1 MSGVQIPVE
10 AKLDSG
16 DLDAE
21 LSKLTQKINAL
32 GQSIAQANKVKFNP
46 IDRATL
52 DDLKRITAQFEAIK
66 RASPS
71 FGQRVAASGQASTPF
86 VDLDWGRMI
95 QSTVAREAQR
105 YGVFTK
111 VMAGTGAGFLP
122 LTPNLPGGS
131 SGSGGSGG
139 GTPPRPPAPPSPP
152 PGPGSTWGG
161 AGRQIVGA
169 GLNAAG
175 PAGQALNAGI
185 GAGMTGGVAAGIAGF
200 VGVLGAALV
209 GKAVGAVS
217 DKIGSAAQDDIGY
230 DTLKRQLGDV
240 GVSARLLEDAMHA
253 AAGAGQLTYE
263 ESRKLAEQF
272 THLSGVTGKASESLA
287 QETLNSVGFAR
298 SFGIDP
304 SQSNGFFARMHQF
317 GVTSDDADSRRLALY
332 ISEAITKSGSSAK
345 ADEILQAIAGYAQQ
359 QTRMG
364 LTAANSSG
372 YTDMLAG
379 LVGTHIPGLD
389 PAGAANLLAQVNSAI
404 ANGGNAGEAGQN
416 FSFMAIGKRLGLN
429 PIETKMLEEQGAFG
443 SGASTFGSSSMFA
456 RWATANGI
464 PMPGAAASGETN
476 LSAIVQAFHRQYANP
491 WLRND
496 AMARYFGISHSGA
509 MAFDVIGPERL
520 GDLQRTLSASGVDL
534 TKMSPT
540 AYSALAT
547 VAAGDRGTLNEQA
560 RALWPRLNKDE
571 EHQVDAAARSGDEAL
586 RKLLLQLTGKY
597 GQEQTDGSKTR
608 EVITDASNK
617 AQDVAR
623 GMLRSL
629 DTIRDTLL
637 YAFGDKGRMTPA
649 DMHKSVVDA
658 ERKQVND
665 QADARIS
672 KARGRLMAASA
683 VDDLGRV
690 IDPKEQEAAYANLQ
704 AETAAA
710 NKERAAGLAQ
720 IDADEAPAGT
730 ATGGNTGAIPA
741 SLLGGSPGTSSAAG
755 RVSNLLEK
763 KAGAWAV
770 EAARAA
776 QEKYGVPAS
785 VQLAQYGLESDFGRS
800 GLAQRSNNPFGIHAA
815 PGQDFVWGYDSDAKG
830 NRARTKFR
838 KFSSLAE
845 AFESHARLLATSP
858 AYAEARKHTGDP
870 MAFADALTGRY
881 ASDPQY
887 GAKLKAMMR
896 GADLYG
902 TPLPDGARAAAQ
914 QSPQAFTFTHEV
926 TLRDAAGKPVAPAS
940 VVSTRVPAPNTF
952 GGSN

>member
-1 MSGVQIPVE
+1 MSGVFIPVE

-105 YGVFTK
+105 YGIFTK

-122 LTPNLPGGS
+122 LTPSSPGGS

-139 GTPPRPPAPPSPP
+139 GAPPRPPAPPSSP

-200 VGVLGAALV
+200 VGMLGAALV
-209 GKAVGAVS
+209 GKAVGAIS
-217 DKIGSAAQDDIGY
+217 DKIGAAATDDIGY

-240 GVSARLLEDAMHA
+240 GVSARMLEDAMHA

-272 THLSGVTGKASESLA
+272 THLSGVTGNASESLA

-298 SFGIDP
+298 SFGLDP
-304 SQSNGFFARMHQF
+304 SQSTGFFARMHQF
-317 GVTSDDADSRRLALY
+317 GATSNDADSRRLALY
-332 ISEAITKSGSSAK
+332 ISEAIAKSGASAK

-359 QTRMG
+359 QTRIG
-364 LTAANSSG
+364 LTPANTSG

-389 PAGAANLLAQVNSAI
+389 PTGAANLLAQANSAI
-404 ANGGNAGEAGQN
+404 ANGGNVGEASQN
-416 FSFMAIGKRLGLN
+416 FSYMALGKRLGLN
-429 PIETKMLEEQGAFG
+429 PIATKMLEEQGAFG
-443 SGASTFGSSSMFA
+443 TGASTFGTSSMFA

-464 PMPGAAASGETN
+464 AMPGAATSGETN

-520 GDLQRTLSASGVDL
+520 GDLQRTLAGSGVDL

-547 VAAGDRGTLNEQA
+547 VATGDRGTLNEQA
-560 RALWPRLNKDE
+560 RSLWPRLNKDE
-571 EHQVDAAARSGDEAL
+571 ERQVDTAARSGDEAL
-586 RKLLLQLTGKY
+586 RKTLLQLTAKY

-608 EVITDASNK
+608 EVIADASNK
-617 AQDVAR
+617 AQDAAR
-623 GMLRSL
+623 AVLHSL
-629 DTIRDTLL
+629 DGIRDVLL
-637 YAFGDKGRMTPA
+637 YAFGDKGRMTAA
-649 DMHKSVVDA
+649 DMHKTIADNQKKAINDRADDRIARARAHFHAHPLDPNGRATMNA
-658 ERKQVND
+658 EIANANKDRASQLASLEAGGA
-665 QADARIS
+665 ADAPGSRNT
-672 KARGRLMAASA
+672 
-683 VDDLGRV
+683 
-690 IDPKEQEAAYANLQ
+690 DP
-704 AETAAA
+704 
-710 NKERAAGLAQ
+710 
-720 IDADEAPAGT
+720 
-730 ATGGNTGAIPA
+730 IPA
-741 SLLGGSPGTSSAAG
+741 SIMGGTPGTSSG
-755 RVSNLLEK
+755 ISGLSNALAK
-763 KAGAWAV
+763 NAGAWAV

-776 QEKYGVPAS
+776 QDKYGVPAA
-785 VQLAQYGLESDFGRS
+785 VQLAQFGLESNFGRS

-815 PGQDFVWGYDSDAKG
+815 AGQDFVWGYDTDAKG
-830 NRARTKFR
+830 NRERTKFR

-845 AFESHARLLATSP
+845 AFDEHARLLATSS
-858 AYAEARKHTGDP
+858 AYAEARKHTDDP
-870 MAFADALTGRY
+870 MAYAAALTGHY
-881 ASDPQY
+881 AVDPQY
-887 GAKLKAMMR
+887 GAKLQAMMR
-896 GADLYG
+896 GSDLNG
-902 TPLPDGARAAAQ
+902 TPIPDTGPAKTADDKRQQWFAFEHNITLQYPNGTPAAAPVTVTKQ
-914 QSPQAFTFTHEV
+914 VGAPSAFGAV
-926 TLRDAAGKPVAPAS
+926 Q
-940 VVSTRVPAPNTF
+940 
-952 GGSN
+952 